1 MADNE
6 VSIYNMALNAVGTRD
21 NIAATTEESREAE
34 VCRLWFGPVR
44 DHVLRAAPWPST
56 RAYQRLA
63 LLAERDD
70 TLAWAEG
77 DPEPGFRYAYAA
89 PTDMV
94 YPRNLNTFGR
104 FVLGVHE
111 DQRAI
116 FTQDELALLAYTKQ
130 QTNIALW
137 DVQLKMAIVHALAAF
152 IAMPLHGK
160 AGRARQAQD
169 TANSL
174 ILEARVN
181 AANTDENV
189 YETIPDWIAA
199 RGYAGSAPNTRF
211 IYPYGPMINALE
223 ASAVA

>member
-6 VSIYNMALNAVGTRD
+6 VSIYNMALNAIGTRD
-21 NIAATTEESREAE
+21 NVAATTEESREAE

-56 RAYQRLA
+56 RAYARLA

-70 TLAWAEG
+70 TLAWAST

-89 PTDMV
+89 PSDML
-94 YPRNLNTFGR
+94 YPRNLTSFGR
-104 FVLGVHE
+104 FTLGIYAG
-111 DQRAI
+111 QKAI
-116 FTQDELALLAYTKQ
+116 MTQDENALLAYTMQ
-130 QTNIALW
+130 QTTISLW
-137 DVQLKMAIVHALAAF
+137 DAQLKMAIAHALAAF

-160 AGRARQAQD
+160 PSRAKQAQD
-169 TANSL
+169 VANQL
-174 ILEARVN
+174 ITEARVN
-181 AANTDENV
+181 MANTDENV

-199 RGYAGSAPNTRF
+199 RGYAGTSPATRY